1 MEFLDV
7 AAEAEEVEV
16 NSRKGKEEEEED
28 CDLYADLETS
38 IFQRST
44 NRVTGQKTVIRFD
57 WIVVKYLVHLFP
69 IQTPHTP
76 LSLVGRFLKF

>member
-57 WIVVKYLVHLFP
+57 
-69 IQTPHTP
+69 
-76 LSLVGRFLKF
+76 